1 MGITWFWHS
10 LKTTRLLPHILLPT
24 PVGLTIMTN
33 GSHIIFFHI
42 TNNLYMKHIALYLRV
57 STSEQTVE
65 NQRIRLVEFAEKNN
79 YTFDVYEE
87 TESTRKTRPV
97 KQALLAKLRQ
107 NQYDAVVVYK
117 LDRWARSSTELI
129 LDTKE
134 IIDKGI
140 GFISIS
146 DNLDFSTAAGKLH
159 FQILSAFAE
168 FERELI
174 RERTI
179 EGLRRAKMQGK
190 QAGRP
195 KGSKDSKQRKKSGYV
210 LREAKKKMK
219 LDINKGIHRAIES
232 YIN

>member
-1 MGITWFWHS
+1 MNKTALYCRVS
-10 LKTTRLLPHILLPT
+10 LS
-24 PVGLTIMTN
+24 N
-33 GSHIIFFHI
+33 GSQ
-42 TNNLYMKHIALYLRV
+42 TN
-57 STSEQTVE
+57 E
-65 NQRIRLVEFAEKNN
+65 NQKIRLIEYAKRNDLD
-79 YTFDVYEE
+79 YDIYEE

-97 KQALLAKLRQ
+97 KQALLAKLR
-107 NQYDAVVVYK
+107 NKEYDAVVVYK

-134 IIDKGI
+134 LIDKGV

-146 DNLDFSTAAGKLH
+146 DNLNFGTASGKLH

-179 EGLRRAKMQGK
+179 EGLRRAKLQGK

-195 KGSKDSKQRKKSGYV
+195 KGSKDTKKRKKSGYI
-210 LREAKKKMK
+210 LREA
-219 LDINKGIHRAIES
+219 NKRKSVDEENGIHKSVEA
-232 YIN
+232 YLD